1 MAELRLKIVTRE
13 FKSTF
18 PQYEPNR
25 YVAFFEL
32 GGVASLGEG
41 LGTSLDEAIGQLI
54 RVYGHAMGIAV
65 QVPGGKLDEENQE
78 PGTETLA
85 RFAELKDTLAPK
97 LQAACE
103 WLLPHFEEAV
113 RDGGDHF
120 EQRFCEEVVKRLR
133 DALAPHV

>member
-1 MAELRLKIVTRE
+1 MAEMIPEDATPIPPDWRWVDTEHGRRLRDANNFNSDVIVPTGD
-13 FKSTF
+13 
-18 PQYEPNR
+18 
-25 YVAFFEL
+25 
-32 GGVASLGEG
+32 GGFIVDPEQ
-41 LGTSLDEAIGQLI
+41 ERI
-54 RVYGHAMGIAV
+54 IA
-65 QVPGGKLDEENQE
+65 
-78 PGTETLA
+78 
-85 RFAELKDTLAPK
+85 LAPK